1 MTWWL
6 LQRSRLST
14 EKERLATLEGSVD
27 WLQVTKWHANSDL
40 SMCVDFGIVN
50 GCDRYAMQM
59 IYPSVYPDAPPMVFT
74 EDRTRLSGHQYGAD
88 GELCL
93 EYRPDNWRQS
103 ITGADMVASCHRL
116 LAEEHPEKDRVVHA
130 RSAHTASLG
139 RDLRSEVLRLVIT
152 ASDVDAVNLLPEHVG
167 YKLLLKERFVSV
179 SAIAT
184 ISTIGEKDAPVW
196 TSDLVLPEGTAE
208 VGGIVVRAPEVRKG
222 GTITVPELCLLLD
235 GMKLGELRRKLVETD
250 QATRLLIGDGSDWK
264 LVWLYG
270 ELTDRKLYQF
280 KTVQI
285 PATTKRVPDSFETL
299 RARKAGIVGCGSIG
313 SKVAAGLCRSGLGEF
328 LLIDE
333 DIFFPG
339 NVVRNE
345 LDLRSIG
352 THKAYAVR
360 ERLLQINPR
369 CEVNTLR
376 ISLGGQES
384 SASMAGA
391 LEALGQ
397 CDLLIDATA
406 DPRAFNLIASVSI
419 RTKTP
424 MIWCQVFGGGI
435 GGLIARARPDI
446 DPIPTAARDQI
457 QVWCEDQGV
466 NWVGASAE
474 SDYDVEVGEGTPM
487 IADDA
492 EVSIMAAHTDRFA
505 IDLLVN
511 PEGSIFPSSAY
522 LIGLSSKWIFE
533 QPFDTA
539 PIALCAAGRWGEVI
553 DPFSVEDMIQL
564 LKEHLPQRDEA
575 DGSNRPE

>member
-6 LQRSRLST
+6 LQRNRLST

-40 SMCVDFGIVN
+40 SMCVDFGIEN
-50 GCDRYAMQM
+50 GCNRYSMQM

-103 ITGADMVASCHRL
+103 ITGADMVVSCHRL
-116 LAEEHPEKDRVVHA
+116 FAEEHPEKDRVVHA
-130 RSAHTASLG
+130 RSAHTVSLG

-152 ASDVDAVNLLPEHVG
+152 ASDVDALNSLQEHVG
-167 YKLLLKERFVSV
+167 YKLLLKERFGSV
-179 SAIAT
+179 SAIAA

-196 TSDLVLPEGTAE
+196 TSDLVLPEGTAQI
-208 VGGIVVRAPEVRKG
+208 GGVVVRGPEVRKG

-235 GMKLGELRRKLVETD
+235 GMNLGELRRKLVETD
-250 QATRLLIGDGSDWK
+250 QATRLLIGEGSDWK

-285 PATTKRVPDSFETL
+285 PPTTKRVPDSFETL

-384 SASMAGA
+384 AASMAGA

-406 DPRAFNLIASVSI
+406 DPRAFNLIASVST

-435 GGLIARARPDI
+435 GGLVARARPDI
-446 DPIPTAARDQI
+446 DPTPTAARDQI

-474 SDYDVEVGEGTPM
+474 SDYEVEVGEGTPM

-492 EVSIMAAHTDRFA
+492 EVSIMAAHTGRFA

-511 PEGSIFPSSAY
+511 SDSSIFPSSAY
-522 LIGLSSKWIFE
+522 LIGLSSEWIFK

-539 PIALCAAGRWGEVI
+539 PIALFAAGRWGEVI
-553 DPFSVEDMIQL
+553 DPLSPEDMIQL
-564 LKEHLPQRDEA
+564 LKEHLPQRDGT

>member
-27 WLQVTKWHANSDL
+27 WLHVTKWHANSDL

-50 GCDRYAMQM
+50 DCDRYAMQM

-130 RSAHTASLG
+130 RSAHTVSLG

-152 ASDVDAVNLLPEHVG
+152 ASDVDALNSLQEHVG

-179 SAIAT
+179 SAIAA
-184 ISTIGEKDAPVW
+184 ISTIGEKEAPVW
-196 TSDLVLPEGTAE
+196 TSDLVLAEGATE
-208 VGGIVVRAPEVRKG
+208 VGGVVVRAPEARKG
-222 GTITVPELCLLLD
+222 GTIMVPELCLLLD
-235 GMKLGELRRKLVETD
+235 GMNLGELRRKLVETD
-250 QATRLLIGDGSDWK
+250 QATRLLIGEGPDWE
-264 LVWLYG
+264 LIWLYG
-270 ELTDRKLYQF
+270 DLSDRKIYQF
-280 KTVQI
+280 KTIQT
-285 PATTKRVPDSFETL
+285 PPTMKRVPDSFETL

-352 THKAYAVR
+352 IHKAYAVKSPSGKFSC
-360 ERLLQINPR
+360 LTWCLAR
-369 CEVNTLR
+369 CAVR
-376 ISLGGQES
+376 
-384 SASMAGA
+384 SAS
-391 LEALGQ
+391 L
-397 CDLLIDATA
+397 
-406 DPRAFNLIASVSI
+406 
-419 RTKTP
+419 
-424 MIWCQVFGGGI
+424 
-435 GGLIARARPDI
+435 PD
-446 DPIPTAARDQI
+446 R
-457 QVWCEDQGV
+457 
-466 NWVGASAE
+466 
-474 SDYDVEVGEGTPM
+474 
-487 IADDA
+487 
-492 EVSIMAAHTDRFA
+492 
-505 IDLLVN
+505 
-511 PEGSIFPSSAY
+511 
-522 LIGLSSKWIFE
+522 
-533 QPFDTA
+533 
-539 PIALCAAGRWGEVI
+539 
-553 DPFSVEDMIQL
+553 
-564 LKEHLPQRDEA
+564 
-575 DGSNRPE
+575 